1 MRNVALAC
9 LFLLADSSA
18 TLAQQLTY
26 TTRIEARKVDD
37 GPTVNQRIRQ
47 FHDRLSAD
55 LSERFIANYA
65 DVPVEFT
72 YDVTDHVLRV
82 QGTHEA
88 AFLRPGAVGILRP
101 DRTWLVIHPETRQ
114 YARFTPISSPS
125 QLRQSQSALSFERT
139 GEFADIAGIRA
150 ERVTFQNVFTNPAGE
165 LLSKVAG
172 EPVIVWVGGDA
183 WISTQH
189 KKYADL
195 LVGPY
200 ADAPFAF
207 PLLNALQKEG
217 LILRVVLRS
226 PFFNGYEIE
235 RRVTRISEGPVVASL
250 FDVPTDYSEIAPARF
265 EQPQLISRTEASY
278 TAEAARE
285 KIDGEVVLQVTIGED
300 GSVRNPKVMKSLG
313 YGLDETAMQSVVQW
327 KYRPGRKDGV
337 PINVVATINF
347 RFTFRER
354 ATTAP

>member
-1 MRNVALAC
+1 MVH
-9 LFLLADSSA
+9 SSA
-18 TLAQQLTY
+18 ALAQQLTY

-37 GPTVNQRIRQ
+37 GPTVNPRIQQ
-47 FHDRLSAD
+47 FYDRLSAD
-55 LSERFIANYA
+55 LSGRFIANYV
-65 DVPVEFT
+65 DEPVEFT
-72 YDVTDHVLRV
+72 YAVTEHVLRV

-88 AFLRPGAVGILRP
+88 TFLQPGAVGILRP
-101 DRTWLVIHPETRQ
+101 DRTWLVIRPDTRQ
-114 YARFTPISSPS
+114 YARLTPISPPS
-125 QLRQSQSALSFERT
+125 QRQGQNALSFEHT
-139 GEFADIAGIRA
+139 GEFADIAGVRA
-150 ERVTFQNVFTNPAGE
+150 ERVTFQNIFTNPAGE
-165 LLSKVAG
+165 LLSKLAG
-172 EPVIVWVGGDA
+172 EPVIVSVVGDA
-183 WISTQH
+183 WISTEH

-217 LILRVVLRS
+217 LILRFVLRS

-235 RRVTRISEGPVVASL
+235 RRVTRISEGSVVASL
-250 FDVPTDYSEIAPARF
+250 FEVPTDFSEIAPARF

-285 KIDGEVVLQVTIGED
+285 KIDGEVVLQVTIGDD
-300 GSVRNPKVMKSLG
+300 GSVRDPKVIKSLG
-313 YGLDETAMQSVVQW
+313 YGLDEAAMKSVVQW

-337 PINVVATINF
+337 PMNVVATINF

-354 ATTAP
+354 ATTLP

>member
-1 MRNVALAC
+1 MAC
-9 LFLLADSSA
+9 LLLLAHSSA
-18 TLAQQLTY
+18 ALAQQLTY

-37 GPTVNQRIRQ
+37 GPTVNPRIQQ
-47 FHDRLSAD
+47 FYDRLSAD

-65 DVPVEFT
+65 NEPVEFT
-72 YDVTDHVLRV
+72 FVVTEHVLRV

-88 AFLRPGAVGILRP
+88 AFLQPGAVGILRP
-101 DRTWLVIHPETRQ
+101 DRTWLVIRPETRQ
-114 YARFTPISSPS
+114 YARLTPISPPS
-125 QLRQSQSALSFERT
+125 QLRQDQNTLSFEHT
-139 GEFADIAGIRA
+139 GEFADIAGVRA

-165 LLSKVAG
+165 LLSKLAG
-172 EPVIVWVGGDA
+172 EPVVVSVAGDA

-189 KKYADL
+189 EKYADL
-195 LVGPY
+195 LVGRY

-235 RRVTRISEGPVVASL
+235 RRVTRISEGSVVASL
-250 FDVPTDYSEIAPARF
+250 FEVPTDFSEIAPARF

-285 KIDGEVVLQVTIGED
+285 KIDGEVVLQVTISED
-300 GSVRNPKVMKSLG
+300 GSVRDPKVMKSLG
-313 YGLDETAMQSVVQW
+313 YGLDEAAMKSVVQW
-327 KYRPGRKDGV
+327 KYRPGRKEGV

-354 ATTAP
+354 ATSAP